1 MVAGHEANY
10 CSMLTITG
18 EIDGIELGRDYSAP
32 ASRSSAPSVPPSRRP
47 FPDGLP
53 LDLWSASRRR
63 DAFALICPVSRG
75 ASAIVDAQKLRVYY
89 ANEQAERLFAQRH
102 PFRVDCGT
110 LMVAAG
116 AATERLRQAFSSTL
130 TGGTHLVVLN
140 DDISGAAS
148 MRLSPVDLGD
158 ERLAGIAIADF
169 SAERVTLS
177 ADELTALARGF
188 GLTDA
193 EAAIAGLLVD
203 GLSLERIA
211 EVRGVQRETVRN
223 QCKTLLAKM
232 HCHRQVDLVR
242 MALSLC
248 ARPAAAAHFQPR

>member
-1 MVAGHEANY
+1 MVVGHEACC

-32 ASRSSAPSVPPSRRP
+32 SSGNAASIPLSRRR

-53 LDLWSASRRR
+53 PDLWSVSRRR
-63 DAFALICPVSRG
+63 DAFSLICPPSRG
-75 ASAIVDAQKLRVYY
+75 ASAIVDAQKLKVYY
-89 ANEQAERLFAQRH
+89 ANEQGRRLFAQRH
-102 PFRVDCGT
+102 PFRVDSGM
-110 LMVAAG
+110 LMVAPG
-116 AATERLRQAFSSTL
+116 VATERLRQAFSML
-130 TGGTHLVVLN
+130 QTGGSHLVVFN

-148 MRLSPVDLGD
+148 MRVSPLDLGD

-169 SAERVTLS
+169 SAERVSLG
-177 ADELTALARGF
+177 ADELAALARGF
-188 GLTDA
+188 SLTEA

-248 ARPAAAAHFQPR
+248 ARPAEAAHFQSK

>member
-1 MVAGHEANY
+1 
-10 CSMLTITG
+10 MLTITG
-18 EIDGIELGRDYSAP
+18 EIDGIELGRDYVAP
-32 ASRSSAPSVPPSRRP
+32 SGRGSAPSVPPSRRHL
-47 FPDGLP
+47 PDGLP
-53 LDLWSASRRR
+53 PDLWSVSRRR
-63 DAFALICPVSRG
+63 DAFALICPASRG
-75 ASAIVDAQKLRVYY
+75 ASAIVDAHRLKVYY
-89 ANEQAERLFAQRH
+89 ANEQGQRLLAQRH
-102 PFRVDCGT
+102 PFRVDAGI

-116 AATERLRQAFSSTL
+116 AATDRLRQAFAAMQS
-130 TGGTHLVVLN
+130 GGTHLVVLN

-148 MRLSPVDLGD
+148 VRISPVDLSD

-169 SAERVTLS
+169 SAERVTL
-177 ADELTALARGF
+177 APDELAALARGF

-248 ARPAAAAHFQPR
+248 ARPAAAGHFQPK

>member
-1 MVAGHEANY
+1 
-10 CSMLTITG
+10 MLTITG
-18 EIDGIELGRDYSAP
+18 EIDGIELVRDYIAPTGRD
-32 ASRSSAPSVPPSRRP
+32 SAPSVPPSRRRVA
-47 FPDGLP
+47 DGLP
-53 LDLWSASRRR
+53 PDLWSTSRRR
-63 DAFALICPVSRG
+63 DAFALICPGSRG
-75 ASAIVDAQKLRVYY
+75 ASAVVDVHKLKVYY
-89 ANEQAERLFAQRH
+89 ANEQGQRLFAQRH
-102 PFRVDCGT
+102 PFRVDCGV

-116 AATERLRQAFSSTL
+116 GATERLRQAFAEVQ
-130 TGGTHLVVLN
+130 TGGSHVVVFN

-148 MRLSPVDLGD
+148 IRVSPVDLSD

-169 SAERVTLS
+169 SAEHVTLS
-177 ADELTALARGF
+177 PDELTALARGF

-203 GLSLERIA
+203 GLSLEQIA

-248 ARPAAAAHFQPR
+248 ARPAAALHFQPK

>member
-1 MVAGHEANY
+1 MVVGHKAW
-10 CSMLTITG
+10 CFMLTITG

-32 ASRSSAPSVPPSRRP
+32 AGRDSTSSVPLSRRR
-47 FPDGLP
+47 FRDGLP
-53 LDLWSASRRR
+53 PDLWSVSRRR
-63 DAFALICPVSRG
+63 DAFSLICPAERG
-75 ASAIVDAQKLRVYY
+75 ASAIVDAHKLKVYY
-89 ANEQAERLFAQRH
+89 ANDQGQRLLAYRH
-102 PFRVDCGT
+102 PFRIDSGM
-110 LMVAAG
+110 LMVASG
-116 AATERLRQAFSSTL
+116 AATERLRQAFSAVQ
-130 TGGTHLVVLN
+130 TGSSHLVVFN

-148 MRLSPVDLGD
+148 IRVSPLDLGD
-158 ERLAGIAIADF
+158 ERLARIAIADF
-169 SAERVTLS
+169 SAERVSLG
-177 ADELTALARGF
+177 ADELAALARGF

-248 ARPAAAAHFQPR
+248 ARPAAAAHFQSK

>member
-1 MVAGHEANY
+1 
-10 CSMLTITG
+10 MLTITG
-18 EIDGIELGRDYSAP
+18 EIDGIELRRDYP
-32 ASRSSAPSVPPSRRP
+32 ASPARNAAPSVPLARRRL
-47 FPDGLP
+47 PDGLA
-53 LDLWSASRRR
+53 LDIWPASRR

-89 ANEQAERLFAQRH
+89 ANEQARHLFARRH
-102 PFRVDCGT
+102 PFRVDCGV
-110 LMVAAG
+110 LMVPSG
-116 AATERLRQAFSSTL
+116 AATERLRLAFSAVQA
-130 TGGTHLVVLN
+130 GGTHLVVLN

-203 GLSLERIA
+203 GLSLEQIA

-248 ARPAAAAHFQPR
+248 ARPAAAAHFQPK

>member
-1 MVAGHEANY
+1 
-10 CSMLTITG
+10 MLTITG
-18 EIDGIELGRDYSAP
+18 EIDGIELERDYAAP
-32 ASRSSAPSVPPSRRP
+32 AGRGIAPSVPLSRRRLA
-47 FPDGLP
+47 DGLP
-53 LDLWSASRRR
+53 PDPWSVSRRR
-63 DAFALICPVSRG
+63 DAFALICPESRG
-75 ASAIVDAQKLRVYY
+75 ASAIVDAHRLKVYY
-89 ANEQAERLFAQRH
+89 ANEEARLLFARRH
-102 PFRVDCGT
+102 PFRVDSGI

-116 AATERLRQAFSSTL
+116 AATDRLRQALMAVQS
-130 TGGTHLVVLN
+130 GGTHLVVLN

-148 MRLSPVDLGD
+148 VRLAPVDLSD

-169 SAERVTLS
+169 SAERVALEP
-177 ADELTALARGF
+177 DELVALARGF

-203 GLSLERIA
+203 GLSLEQIA

-248 ARPAAAAHFQPR
+248 ARPAAASNFRSKSL